1 MEGLEIAAERE
12 SHMRRNPVLIAGGII
27 AIYFLALTHDAWH
40 AYFTQDDCANLHQA
54 LYFPLA
60 SLLKGSVLWFQT
72 AAYARPLGGLW
83 YRSIYAVAGFNPL
96 PFHIVNLAILLAN
109 AWLTYCLTR
118 RLSGSREAGI
128 LAALLISY
136 HPRFSLLY
144 YDTGFIFDV
153 LCYFFYF
160 SALLLY
166 VRVRQQGR
174 SLHPW
179 ELAGV
184 AALHLCALDSKEIA
198 ITLPLFLLVYEL
210 LYEQRRSFLAVA
222 VTGGL
227 SVVFV
232 VERMLDPNSLLSNDA
247 YRPVLTWERL
257 MTTSRA
263 FINPLFFRET
273 AFTSIAVVSLWLVLF
288 AIAWGTRSR
297 ALKFAWLFL
306 MLSVA
311 PIAFITPRGPAQ
323 YYIPF
328 FGWVLYAAVLLFR
341 SRFATQV
348 APALFVALTLPL
360 YFSYRGTGWA
370 SASFVSLEGEML
382 RSLNTQM
389 HRAHPTVRRG
399 ARLLFVN
406 DPIRPNTFDMM
417 FLTQLTYGDMSLK
430 VDRLLTQSAPDAKL
444 VATYDYLFDYR
455 FGRFD
460 TTVQSQ
466 AVGPAI
472 VFEWGQLGV
481 FHRDWV
487 RVTAQKPAQPGEFLI
502 AMVSDLGN
510 TKPPV
515 PRGQAFP
522 KTPLLDVAGAV
533 EVRVAGEAAEVVLK
547 IGWPEQVNRYRVDFR
562 VPVKARR
569 GEAAVVISVGGVA
582 GPEIGI
588 PVS

>member
-1 MEGLEIAAERE
+1 
-12 SHMRRNPVLIAGGII
+12 MRRYAAFLAGAIV
-27 AIYFLALTHDAWH
+27 AIYFLVLTRDAWH

-54 LYFPLA
+54 LYFPLS
-60 SLLKGSVLWFQT
+60 SLLKGCVLWFQR
-72 AAYARPLGGLW
+72 ASYARPLGGMW

-96 PFHIVNLAILLAN
+96 PFHLVNLAILLAN
-109 AWLTYCLTR
+109 AWLTYGLSW
-118 RLSGSREAGI
+118 RLSASRETGV
-128 LAALLISY
+128 LAALLVSY

-174 SLHPW
+174 PLNAL

-184 AALHLCALDSKEIA
+184 AALYLCALDSKELA
-198 ITLPLFLLVYEL
+198 ITLPLFLIIYEL
-210 LYEQRRSFLAVA
+210 LYEERRSFRAVA
-222 VTGGL
+222 VT
-227 SVVFV
+227 SVLAAIFV
-232 VERMLDPNSLLSNDA
+232 VERIADPNSLLSIPE
-247 YRPVLTWERL
+247 YRPVFTWARL
-257 MTTSRA
+257 MITSRA
-263 FINPLFFRET
+263 FINPLFFQES
-273 AFTSIAVVSLWLVLF
+273 AFTSLAVVLIWLVLF
-288 AIAWGTRSR
+288 AVAWGTGSR

-306 MLSVA
+306 MLSPA
-311 PIAFITPRGPAQ
+311 PIAFIEPRGPAQ

-328 FGWVLYAAVLLFR
+328 FGWVLYAAVGLVAVSKILFR
-341 SRFATQV
+341 ARLETAR
-348 APALFVALTLPL
+348 AMALFGVLTLLL

-382 RSLNTQM
+382 RSLSDQM
-389 HRAHPTVRRG
+389 HRAHPTVRHG

-417 FLTQLTYGDMSLK
+417 FLTRLAYGDTSLV
-430 VDRLLTQSAPDAKL
+430 VDRVQAQQTPDAKL
-444 VATYDYLFDYR
+444 LAAYDYVFDYR
-455 FGRFD
+455 LGRFF
-460 TTVQSQ
+460 TTIQSQ

-487 RVTAQKPAQPGEFLI
+487 RVTAQKPAKAGEVLI
-502 AMVSDLGN
+502 AMVSDLGD
-510 TKPPV
+510 TKPAI

-522 KTPLLDVAGAV
+522 KEPLLDVAGPV
-533 EVRVAGEAAEVVLK
+533 EVRVAGEPVEIVLK

-562 VPVKARR
+562 VPVKVGR
-569 GEAAVVISVGGVA
+569 GEIGVVISAGGVA
-582 GPEIGI
+582 GPEVGV
-588 PVS
+588 PVN